1 MKRVVAVVAVVAA
14 SFTIAGVAS
23 ARVPTTINFSEFLGP
38 DSTDV
43 LAVGS
48 LDSPKAKCKA
58 GRTVKFFVFR
68 ILMKRQGP
76 VERRFLVDIDRSS
89 HFGAWA
95 VRGNV
100 LGATG
105 GEVTVTK
112 KKLGHG
118 QGSCAA
124 AKLPLKFS

>member
-1 MKRVVAVVAVVAA
+1 MKRVVAVLAVVAA
-14 SFTIAGVAS
+14 GLLIVGVAS
-23 ARVPTTINFSEFLGP
+23 ARVPTTINFSEFLGA
-38 DSTDV
+38 DSTDI

-48 LDSPKAKCKA
+48 IDSPKAKCKS

-68 ILMKRQGP
+68 ILMKQRGP
-76 VERRFLVDIDRSS
+76 VETRQLVDIDRSS

-95 VRGNV
+95 VRGDI

-105 GEVTVTK
+105 GEISVTK

-124 AKLPLKFS
+124 AKRLLKFS